1 MSVERGRTSRYE
13 EREPE
18 RIKVNTSLIERPLFA
33 GVDLELIFVI
43 ALAVWSSFLVFG
55 LTLPFFVVIVMCVVL
70 FRTMQQSYKRD
81 PYFLP
86 VLFRS
91 LLYRRTYAPRT
102 GPLENSQARPSIP
115 KRPIQP

>member
-1 MSVERGRTSRYE
+1 MSANKGRYE

-33 GVDLELIFVI
+33 GVDLELIFII
-43 ALAVWSSFLVFG
+43 ALAIWSSFLVFG
-55 LTLPFFVVIVMCVVL
+55 LTLPFFVVIALCVAL
-70 FRTMQQSYKRD
+70 FRTMRRSYKRD

-86 VLFRS
+86 VLIRS
-91 LLYRRTYAPRT
+91 LLYRRVYAPRS
-102 GPLENSQARPSIP
+102 GPLESGPAKPSIP